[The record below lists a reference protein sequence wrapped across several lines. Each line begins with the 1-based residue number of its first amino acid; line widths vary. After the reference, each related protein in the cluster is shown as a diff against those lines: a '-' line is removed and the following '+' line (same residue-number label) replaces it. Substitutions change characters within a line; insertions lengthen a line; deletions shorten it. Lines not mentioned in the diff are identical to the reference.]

1 MWEWFQVGCKEKEN
15 RPSLPATL
23 TPSLSTTTALENRS
37 GRTNF
42 IVSGEKKTSHG
53 PQRDDTP
60 ALSVTLPSRPPTDT
74 KYVKKGCHNRWNTRI
89 FVHPLPIYYRRLIK
103 AIYLYLC
110 VFSSGRL
117 RIELISTPYRHNF
130 MFFNMNCAWLDAYF
144 EKRPRFACT
153 STLTWFSQCV

>member
-1 MWEWFQVGCKEKEN
+1 M
-15 RPSLPATL
+15 PATL

-60 ALSVTLPSRPPTDT
+60 AISVPLPSRPPTDT
-74 KYVKKGCHNRWNTRI
+74 KYVKKGCLLGQCLKYQGF
-89 FVHPLPIYYRRLIK
+89 FVHPLRIYYRRLIK

-153 STLTWFSQCV
+153 STLTWVSQCV